1 MRQNLSLLNMKK
13 MSYKQILTFI
23 CTLLISTNLAHAAT
37 IPIKHNADSLMRTL
51 WKYSEHYENKVQ
63 HYESRVYMKRHIWKK
78 KKNVLME
85 LVPQM
90 MSFEKGTNEY
100 LTESISEVNYTAP
113 YNYDRHVLAA
123 YGTVPN
129 LKDASDLIMDYFT
142 MNIYSPE
149 MIKDHLLSP
158 FVYDNAKYYY
168 YNIHS
173 IEGDEAII
181 TFIPQYMNTQLVKG
195 RFVLDMT
202 NHLVKNVDM
211 EGSYEFIEFNMHME
225 MGREGL
231 AVYLPSESELFFKFK
246 FMGNSLEGHYM
257 AAHEYTT
264 LDEEYKN
271 YYSTRK
277 SHDLTDQYALSLDTT
292 KFQFDSLLVAKNRFF
307 PLQPDENLVY
317 INYANRNKES
327 RLSNTALSDTTKT
340 INWGNLGKSMV
351 ASSTINAPIFGKIKA
366 SPFLA
371 PMLFNYSKSRGFDW
385 LQELTMNKDFKHT
398 ALMIAP
404 MIGYN
409 FTYHEFDWRVRASLD
424 YWKAMQAKLS
434 LEAGNGYRIFSSE
447 IADMLDKTDAKKID
461 NLEVNYF
468 NDIHVKLN
476 QKLEL
481 LNGLE
486 ITLGFAWYRRHLTD
500 RKDVDEDYPV
510 PYENPKETYTTF
522 APRVRVDLTPG
533 KYYYWNGNKKVTV
546 MTPAPT
552 ISFDWEKGINGVLGS
567 KGKYER
573 LEVEISHERE
583 YRLKDRFSYRIGY
596 GKYKKQE
603 NIYFIDFNNFSHNHL
618 PEGWSEEIGGSFSL
632 LNYRWY
638 SSANEYL
645 RGHLTYEK
653 TSLLLARALGKTS
666 HSIKAERLY
675 LSALAMKHLNP
686 YIEFGYGFATHIF
699 DCGIFTSLRNGKFN
713 TVGAKFSFVLFKR

>member
-1 MRQNLSLLNMKK
+1 
-13 MSYKQILTFI
+13 
-23 CTLLISTNLAHAAT
+23 
-37 IPIKHNADSLMRTL
+37 
-51 WKYSEHYENKVQ
+51 
-63 HYESRVYMKRHIWKK
+63 
-78 KKNVLME
+78 
-85 LVPQM
+85 
-90 MSFEKGTNEY
+90 
-100 LTESISEVNYTAP
+100 
-113 YNYDRHVLAA
+113 
-123 YGTVPN
+123 
-129 LKDASDLIMDYFT
+129 
-142 MNIYSPE
+142 
-149 MIKDHLLSP
+149 
-158 FVYDNAKYYY
+158 
-168 YNIHS
+168 
-173 IEGDEAII
+173 
-181 TFIPQYMNTQLVKG
+181 
-195 RFVLDMT
+195 
-202 NHLVKNVDM
+202 
-211 EGSYEFIEFNMHME
+211 
-225 MGREGL
+225 
-231 AVYLPSESELFFKFK
+231 
-246 FMGNSLEGHYM
+246 
-257 AAHEYTT
+257 
-264 LDEEYKN
+264 
-271 YYSTRK
+271 
-277 SHDLTDQYALSLDTT
+277 
-292 KFQFDSLLVAKNRFF
+292 
-307 PLQPDENLVY
+307 
-317 INYANRNKES
+317 
-327 RLSNTALSDTTKT
+327 
-340 INWGNLGKSMV
+340 
-351 ASSTINAPIFGKIKA
+351 
-366 SPFLA
+366 
-371 PMLFNYSKSRGFDW
+371 
-385 LQELTMNKDFKHT
+385 
-398 ALMIAP
+398 
-404 MIGYN
+404 
-409 FTYHEFDWRVRASLD
+409 
-424 YWKAMQAKLS
+424 MQAKLS

-500 RKDVDEDYPV
+500 RKGVDEDYPV

-653 TSLLLARALGKTS
+653 TSLLLARAFGKTS

-675 LSALAMKHLNP
+675 LNVLAMKHLNP